1 MKTADLI
8 GGGSGI
14 ALGSYILYEGSK
26 MPADL
31 IMKIG
36 PSYFPNV
43 LAVGLIFFSLI
54 LIVYALLGRS
64 KGESEAI
71 SLKDKG
77 IQRALVSLVA
87 IVAYAVLLNPLGYP
101 IVTVLL
107 VSGVMILLGKRGPI
121 QIVCVSLATTFVV
134 WLLFAK
140 LLMLSMPMGILEDLI

>member
-36 PSYFPNV
+36 PSFFPDV

-77 IQRALVSLVA
+77 VQRALVSLVA

-107 VSGVMILLGKRGPI
+107 VSGVMILLGKRGPT

>member
-8 GGGSGI
+8 GGGTGI
-14 ALGSYILYEGSK
+14 ALGCFVLYEGSK

-43 LAVGLIFFSLI
+43 LAMGLIFFSLI
-54 LIVYALLGRS
+54 LIVYALLGRA
-64 KGESEAI
+64 KGESETI
-71 SLKDKG
+71 SFKDKG
-77 IQRALVSLVA
+77 IQRALISLLA
-87 IVAYAVLLNPLGYP
+87 IIAYAVLLDTLGYP

-107 VSGVMILLGKRGPI
+107 VSGIMILLGKRAPV
-121 QIVCVSLATTFVV
+121 QIACVSLATTFVV

-140 LLMLSMPMGILEDLI
+140 LLMLSMPMGILEDLV

>member
-36 PSYFPNV
+36 PSFFPDV

>member
-107 VSGVMILLGKRGPI
+107 VSGVMILLGKRRPI
-121 QIVCVSLATTFVV
+121 QIACVSLATTFVV

>member
-54 LIVYALLGRS
+54 LMYRS
-64 KGESEAI
+64 YRGEFNS
-71 SLKDKG
+71 ST
-77 IQRALVSLVA
+77 R
-87 IVAYAVLLNPLGYP
+87 
-101 IVTVLL
+101 
-107 VSGVMILLGKRGPI
+107 
-121 QIVCVSLATTFVV
+121 
-134 WLLFAK
+134 
-140 LLMLSMPMGILEDLI
+140 

>member
-36 PSYFPNV
+36 PSFFPDV

-77 IQRALVSLVA
+77 VQRALVSLVA

-107 VSGVMILLGKRGPI
+107 VSGVMILLGKRRPI

>member
-77 IQRALVSLVA
+77 VQRALVSLVA

-107 VSGVMILLGKRGPI
+107 VSGVMILLGKRRPI

>member
-43 LAVGLIFFSLI
+43 LAVGLIFFSFI

-77 IQRALVSLVA
+77 VQRALVSLVA
-87 IVAYAVLLNPLGYP
+87 IVAYAVLFNPLGYP

>member
-8 GGGSGI
+8 GGGLGI
-14 ALGSYILYEGSK
+14 ALGGYVLYEGSK

-43 LAVGLIFFSLI
+43 LAVGLIIFSLI
-54 LIVYALLGRS
+54 LIVYALLGRT
-64 KGESEAI
+64 KGISEAI
-71 SLKDKG
+71 SFKDKG
-77 IQRALVSLVA
+77 IQRALISLLA
-87 IVAYAVLLNPLGYP
+87 IVAYAVLLIPLGFP
-101 IVTVLL
+101 ISSVLL
-107 VSGVMILLGKRGPI
+107 VSGIMILLGKRGPA
-121 QIVCVSLATTFVV
+121 QIACVSLATTFVV

>member
-8 GGGSGI
+8 GGGTGI
-14 ALGSYILYEGSK
+14 ALGCFVLYEGSK

-43 LAVGLIFFSLI
+43 LAMVLIIFSLI

-64 KGESEAI
+64 KGHADPI
-71 SLKDKG
+71 RLGDKG
-77 IQRALVSLVA
+77 IQRALISLLA
-87 IVAYAVLLNPLGYP
+87 IVAYAVFLDLLGYP
-101 IVTVLL
+101 VVTVLL
-107 VSGVMILLGKRGPI
+107 VSGIMMLLGKRNPL
-121 QIVCVSLATTFVV
+121 QIACVSVATTFVV